1 MTRTRYPDIL
11 DISLAVLIRSDPS
24 EILTPELV
32 TRALSATSNFP
43 ATPESF
49 AIVRADLDKA
59 HLIDDEGRL
68 STLAD
73 KYADMW
79 RRLLAQKPRQ

>member
-1 MTRTRYPDIL
+1 MTRTRYPFIL
-11 DISLAVLIRSDPS
+11 DISLPVLIRSEPG
-24 EILTPELV
+24 EQVTPELV

-49 AIVRADLDKA
+49 EIVKADLDKA

-79 RRLLAQKPRQ
+79 RRFLAQRPRA